1 MASIPIVMVPGI
13 NASARLFQ
21 DQMETLWRFGP
32 VMIADHKRAA
42 SVAEIARGILADA
55 PPKFALGG
63 FSMGGYVAFE
73 VLRQAR
79 ERVTRLALIDTMARP
94 DTPEASEKR
103 LQQIELARAGK
114 LDLVVLQGFANAVH
128 PDHVADEELKAIHVA
143 MARAIG
149 SEAFVRQQ
157 QATIGRPDSRP
168 DLAAISVPTAVII
181 GDSDRIIPRE
191 AALELRDGI
200 PGAALN
206 VIEGAGHLSPI
217 EQPAQ
222 VNAALERW
230 LSA

>member
-1 MASIPIVMVPGI
+1 MANIPIVMIPGI
-13 NASARLFQ
+13 NASARVFQ

-42 SVAEIARGILADA
+42 SMAEIARGILADA

-63 FSMGGYVAFE
+63 FSMGGYIAFE

-79 ERVTRLALIDTMARP
+79 ERVSRLALIDTMARP

-103 LQQIELARAGK
+103 QQQIELARAGK
-114 LDLVVLQGFANAVH
+114 LDLVVSQGFANVVH
-128 PDHVADEELKAIHVA
+128 PDHVADEELKAIHLA

-149 SEAFVRQQ
+149 PEAFVRQQ
-157 QATIGRPDSRP
+157 QATLGRPDSRP
-168 DLAAISVPTAVII
+168 DLAAIGVPTVVII
-181 GDSDRIIPRE
+181 GDSDKVIPRE

-200 PGAALN
+200 PGTALS
-206 VIEGAGHLSPI
+206 VIEGAGHYAPI

-222 VNAALERW
+222 VNAALEDW
-230 LSA
+230 LRA